1 MTQES
6 EGRNMRIIMKFGGAA
21 VKDAKGISQVV
32 KIIKNSTDQK
42 NEIIIVVSALGGV
55 TDTLVGMMKNVP
67 SARKNWIDGSI
78 ESLAAFHLGTIKSIT
93 DPMVA
98 QKVTRNVKAL
108 LDELKNVV
116 TGISHVGELTPR
128 SRDLLLSFGE
138 RLSIPIV
145 AGALESEG
153 IKAKPLTGGEAGI
166 LTDDNFGEAEPLM
179 NVTSMQVK
187 QILEPLLK
195 EGVIPVVSGFIANS
209 QNGSITTLGRGG
221 SDYTAAIIGL
231 SVKADEL
238 QFWKEVPG
246 IMTADPSLC
255 SDSKLIKKI
264 AFDEAIEI
272 AHFGARVIH
281 PRALEVGL
289 ESNLTYRIKY
299 VWEPHKEGTLVV
311 RSTDEKEDLKAV
323 VRAISVIDKV
333 HLINIAGARL
343 VGTPRVAGRVLELLA
358 NEDIDV
364 LMISQ
369 SSSEANIS
377 IAVPEA
383 DADDAMNILE
393 LSLLGS
399 KLVREI
405 KGEGGYCIVATVG
418 RGMRGTPGVAAKVF
432 KSMADHK
439 VNIRTIAQG
448 SSELNISFMV
458 SRKDMK
464 AAVGALHKDFNLE
477 AAWD

>member
-1 MTQES
+1 
-6 EGRNMRIIMKFGGAA
+6 MRIVSKFGGAA
-21 VKDAKGISQVV
+21 IKDAKGIAQVI
-32 KIIKNSTDQK
+32 KIIRSI
-42 NEIIIVVSALGGV
+42 NESGNEVIVVVSALGGV
-55 TDTLVGMMKNVP
+55 TDALIGMMKNI
-67 SARKNWIDGSI
+67 SSTKKNWIDGSI
-78 ESLAAFHLGTIKSIT
+78 DSISAIHLAAIKAIS
-93 DPMVA
+93 DPA
-98 QKVTRNVKAL
+98 ISQQVTRSVRSL
-108 LDELKNVV
+108 LAEMKNVV
-116 TGISHVGELTPR
+116 LGMSHVGELTPR

-138 RLSIPIV
+138 RLSAPII
-145 AGALESEG
+145 AGALASEG
-153 IKAKPLTGGEAGI
+153 MKSRALTGGEAGI
-166 LTDDNFGEAEPLM
+166 VTDDNFGEAEPLM
-179 NVTSMQVK
+179 NVTTMQV
-187 QILEPLLK
+187 QQTLEPVIK
-195 EGVIPVVSGFIANS
+195 ERVIPVICGFI
-209 QNGSITTLGRGG
+209 GSTQSGATTTLGRGG

-231 SVKADEL
+231 ALDADQL

-246 IMTADPSLC
+246 IMTADPLLC
-255 SDSKLIKKI
+255 PDSRLIRKI

-281 PRALEVGL
+281 PRALEIGMDSDI
-289 ESNLTYRIKY
+289 EYQIKY
-299 VWEPHKEGTLVV
+299 IWEPNKEGTTIVKP
-311 RSTDEKEDLKAV
+311 TETQDDKGAV
-323 VRAISVIDKV
+323 IRAISVIDRV
-333 HLINIAGARL
+333 HLINISGARL

-383 DADDAMNILE
+383 DADDAMNVLE

-405 KGEGGYCIVATVG
+405 SGESGYCIIATVG

-432 KSMADHK
+432 KSMADNGI
-439 VNIRTIAQG
+439 NIRTIAQG

-464 AAVGALHKDFNLE
+464 AAVNALHKDFGLNKM
-477 AAWD
+477 